1 MYAVV
6 EFVKDK
12 GTESY
17 NIVMGEDTP
26 EYKVNKQLGTPVSNA
41 IEIYQ
46 LSVKISELICG
57 DVTELPERIFDNSQY
72 VTLIFNEINKEM
84 LPEFKE
90 GEEYVMMLGILRE
103 DSDIREKYVNNPEI
117 FPGEIYY
124 ITDQNNILSTQ
135 DYRNEYSGLKLMNL
149 KKFYQHHV
157 KASDEVAKLLSARQ
171 HWQDRNQTNSHTVKT
186 GTTSIPPKRYYLD
199 GSWYVS
205 TGYTY
210 RLTFTVTVY
219 KTCYETVSGYYEAEL
234 S

>member
-1 MYAVV
+1 MLIVLLMSLAIGCGKNNEVLNSDEIAELRSEYPLCKGINIPAISTSIGSVGIDEYFKLQNRNYDYMYAVV

-124 ITDQNNILSTQ
+124 MFS
-135 DYRNEYSGLKLMNL
+135 
-149 KKFYQHHV
+149 V
-157 KASDEVAKLLSARQ
+157 K
-171 HWQDRNQTNSHTVKT
+171 
-186 GTTSIPPKRYYLD
+186 
-199 GSWYVS
+199 
-205 TGYTY
+205 
-210 RLTFTVTVY
+210 
-219 KTCYETVSGYYEAEL
+219 
-234 S
+234 